1 MAGEDRPRRHWLRNR
16 WWRAFLVLCGLAA
29 ALWLFKAPLLRAAI
43 SYLVHEDRTGSLDAM
58 YVLGGGALDRGK
70 EAARLAATASDVPF
84 YTTGSNID
92 GTLEEWGI
100 VLSEGE
106 VTRGICIKHGIEPG
120 RITALRIGTSTMEEA
135 DAILIHARMM
145 GYDTIGVLSSRYHL
159 RRIDEVFTDRFAEK
173 GILVKR
179 YGAFTDRFQETT
191 WWQSEDGLIAIQNE
205 YIKLFYYRWKY

>member
-1 MAGEDRPRRHWLRNR
+1 
-16 WWRAFLVLCGLAA
+16 
-29 ALWLFKAPLLRAAI
+29 
-43 SYLVHEDRTGSLDAM
+43 M

-70 EAARLAATASDVPF
+70 AAARLATTGTDAPF

-100 VLSEGE
+100 VLTESD
-106 VTRGICIKHGIEPG
+106 VTRGICVRHGVPPD

-159 RRIDEVFTDRFAEK
+159 RRIDEVFTDRFAEE

-179 YGAFTDRFQETT
+179 YGAFTDRFQEAT

-205 YIKLFYYRWKY
+205 FIKLFYYRWKY